1 MMDNSIAIFIAGFL
15 LGVIS
20 CWVLIRYGFNLG
32 SKQLYQQK
40 ENLPP
45 KGVDMPYMEQS
56 STAEAEDIE
65 E

>member
-1 MMDNSIAIFIAGFL
+1 MNDIAIFVLGFL

-32 SKQLYQQK
+32 AKQLYQQK
-40 ENLPP
+40 ENIPP
-45 KGVDMPYMEQS
+45 KGVDMVPMEQS
-56 STAEAEDIE
+56 STEEEDIE